1 MTVQELITKANSHFG
16 IDVTM
21 PTNFS
26 DDGFE
31 PRCLTT
37 YYAIKKLKAP
47 YKELAAQMN
56 SDRNELRLMWLY
68 AEGNLGVVNKRREYK
83 AFTNTL

>member
-1 MTVQELITKANSHFG
+1 MTLQQLINKANVHFG

-21 PTNFS
+21 PSSFS
-26 DDGFE
+26 DDAFE

-37 YYAIKKLKAP
+37 YYAITQMKAP
-47 YKELAAQMN
+47 YSELAELMQ
-56 SDRNELRLMWLY
+56 SDRIELRLMWLY

>member
-1 MTVQELITKANSHFG
+1 MTLQQLINKANLHFG
-16 IDVTM
+16 VDVSS
-21 PTNFS
+21 PASFS
-26 DDGFE
+26 QDSFE
-31 PRCLTT
+31 ARCLTT
-37 YYAIKKLKAP
+37 YYAITQMKAT
-47 YKELAAQMN
+47 YNDLSKAMQ